1 MINYFEEYPKLLNKT
16 ELELMDEL
24 VKLEES
30 VGEEFSRKYMDYQVK
45 LLRLQ
50 SMETIY
56 PNSSS
61 RPNQFLMVCQDY
73 NELRQYV
80 SKHTDEYNN
89 CEKAQL
95 IRDALW
101 YMRTSNHKLPVKYEL
116 FRTNFDKLAEE
127 VDNKHEGD

>member
-1 MINYFEEYPKLLNKT
+1 
-16 ELELMDEL
+16 
-24 VKLEES
+24 
-30 VGEEFSRKYMDYQVK
+30 MDYQVK

-56 PNSSS
+56 PDSSS
-61 RPNQFLMVCQDY
+61 RLNQFLMVCQDY
-73 NELRQYV
+73 NESLQYV

-89 CEKAQL
+89 WEKAQL

-101 YMRTSNHKLPVKYEL
+101 YMGASNHKLPVKYEL